1 MRYVGLVF
9 LGMVL
14 LSSQAFAKTYEDSE
28 AEKIIT
34 SGKIIHM
41 EVDGSFFNIRVIYKS
56 SYYSCYEYSY
66 DGKLSLTCLSVD

>member
-1 MRYVGLVF
+1 MRSTGLVF

-14 LSSQAFAKTYEDSE
+14 LSSQAFAKSYIDSE

-41 EVDGSFFNIRVIYKS
+41 QKDGSVFFIRVIYKS
-56 SYYSCYEYSY
+56 KYYSCYEYSLE
-66 DGKLSLTCLSVD
+66 GKLSIACSSVD